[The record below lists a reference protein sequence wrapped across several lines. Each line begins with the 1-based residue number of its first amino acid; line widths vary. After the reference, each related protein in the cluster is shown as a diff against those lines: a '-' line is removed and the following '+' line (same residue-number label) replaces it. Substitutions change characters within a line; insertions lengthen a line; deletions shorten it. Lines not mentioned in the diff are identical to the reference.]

1 MTQHFVLLVEDQVLL
16 ADALEADLALAG
28 FIVTMAYDG
37 IEALENL
44 EFAPARYDAIV
55 TDIRLGKG
63 SPNGW
68 DVARR
73 ARELIP
79 HVPVV
84 YITGDS
90 TREWILEGVPH
101 SIMIAKPFEAAQ
113 VILAISTLIDNAAV
127 DWAA

>member
-1 MTQHFVLLVEDQVLL
+1 
-16 ADALEADLALAG
+16 
-28 FIVTMAYDG
+28 
-37 IEALENL
+37 
-44 EFAPARYDAIV
+44 
-55 TDIRLGKG
+55 
-63 SPNGW
+63 
-68 DVARR
+68 
-73 ARELIP
+73 
-79 HVPVV
+79 V